1 MLTLVRNS
9 MRMKKLPAR
18 YAAIITPLILSVF
31 MSGIVSSVSTLMN
44 AGWDRFAA
52 IWPHAWGAS
61 WAIAFPSLM
70 LVLPVVRRIVGA
82 IVEQR
87 A

>member
-44 AGWDRFAA
+44 AG
-52 IWPHAWGAS
+52 
-61 WAIAFPSLM
+61 
-70 LVLPVVRRIVGA
+70 
-82 IVEQR
+82 
-87 A
+87 